1 MLLDVVL
8 PDDDIALTDEV
19 ETDLVYAVAPSD
31 TVAVTDDVVREA
43 EINVVLAGDAIALT
57 DTIHLD
63 IIDVAVSDAISVDY
77 EALLVELLNTASVYD
92 VTLDEQVDTPDFLL
106 EETDY
111 VRFTTEDAL
120 DIEDEIVPNTNYV
133 RSITTDDLFA
143 NDELIAATNYTR
155 DAGEDS
161 VAITD
166 EIHLEVDASSNDNI
180 SVTDQVT
187 PDTSYVRNAQDA
199 ISVTDQTLVETTF
212 PQDAI
217 SVTDTIT
224 PDTSYVRS
232 ANDTIAVT
240 DQIFPDKVFERSG
253 SDTISVTDERPLVE
267 TIFPQDT
274 ISVTDTTT
282 IDSTS
287 DRTLADA
294 LTVTEQLIPE
304 AFYDRAVFNSI
315 VVTDD
320 VTALKLVLYDVSIDE
335 TAISVT
341 DTVLAEPLQSRDVSD
356 TISVTDSVSRDVP
369 YVRTVQDAIVITEQL
384 IPSTFYIRD
393 AGADAIAVTDSVD
406 AQAEKGR
413 SVQDTISVT
422 DQLSTVTDYVRTV
435 QDSIVVLE
443 QLVVV
448 VQKAFAVDLNDTID
462 ISSEFVLA
470 EVIDVDVDI
479 DEAPIFVIDS
489 LLVETNY
496 VRSAQDA
503 ITVTDTILAK
513 LGGEVDRDAND
524 TISVTDEVSYI
535 LIPGAIE
542 DEISVT
548 DIVAVEVFTP
558 LPIVMDA
565 DGFGLTLTLSEEIRY
580 DRIQDPQAFRFRPLP
595 GRGVLFQSQTV
606 EPIVTVNAFGTTGE
620 VAYQDDQNFFSHV
633 FRTSG
638 ANASSSSSVSGNDV
652 TVDEAVA
659 VSDFAL
665 IELIGASPVTYG
677 TGFTVNDENGY
688 IEITNGLAPGVYRI
702 VDVLDPNT
710 VVLDAALPVVDVE
723 NGILEWQL
731 TTAVQAL
738 HFRLTNK
745 ATNQENYELRGH
757 DLLARDGSPFA
768 FTVPFFTQ
776 GIAGPRVTGASA
788 TDEGVVEVLY
798 DQEMQSDRAF
808 VFPGDYAITGPST
821 VRINRAWSTGPSSVA
836 LEAVGLESG
845 SYLLSVNYAAT
856 PKDVAG
862 NPIDPTFNSAIFTG
876 SIPLKIRSVFTDKGP
891 IAKPPL
897 VLQSG
902 FGATLDSITEVTLPG
917 AALNTTY
924 IGRYV
929 RLGPQGLEPTTS
941 SSVIGTDVTIND
953 TVYVSEA
960 IKVELNS
967 KVVYTTLRGTYKIVG
982 VLTTSKVKLQA
993 SFTIPDMAS
1002 GALYWEVFDPRDGEI
1017 ADDPS
1022 DVVVK
1027 VNGTPVVPDAV
1038 IGLLG
1043 QVVLNAIPAP
1053 ADDVKIDYSWV
1064 CNPVVELRR
1073 LNSREF
1079 RLNSWDRDVT
1089 HDANPT
1095 QHKYRYNN
1103 TLVRPSDYEPLNMLA
1118 TLDQP
1123 ENRELHYRAYE
1134 RAYTP
1139 VLNDPTLLLLNSP
1152 IHKIAFP
1159 PAQRTVSEEFITYEA
1174 TALPENDLKPWVRH
1188 GVGAASVLA
1197 GVLTVVDNTS
1207 GPFPFGQPIF
1217 WTKAIDLTFPN
1228 AFAMSWRFQV
1238 DPVVPIYD
1246 GVFTG
1251 VAAGYTDDLNAYVV
1265 GFLND
1270 GGTRKIAFLKRGV
1283 ADDPSLVTS
1292 WTGGI
1297 DSGGS
1302 PTGLPADFDWAIL
1315 HSYRIFKDLNGTV
1328 RLFVDGNV
1336 VETLRITPVEAPFL
1350 EELNSPFNEIQGVF
1364 FGSLSRQAESTSHWD
1379 FVRYLILPTNPIQTS
1394 PSSFVSY
1401 EATVPPEIDTKPW
1414 TPIGFHGT
1422 ETIISDDF
1430 LLLDSTSATDAA
1442 TEAQVAL
1449 MGGDFKGFVRMEP
1462 LLNSASQVV
1471 VDVNVQLRT
1480 YTHGVDP
1487 YGLMF
1492 AVDDGSRLAQVSFLA
1507 HRSTPKFSYGGR
1519 SFPEDFSPYAW
1530 SFMGTG
1536 VAKME
1541 GRILR
1546 ITDAAVGD
1554 GLVYFIDDVEPPASD
1569 NRVIAA
1575 GIDYFLE
1582 FRNKVISY
1590 TVDGSGFAGAF
1601 AQIFDGNRSVGLL
1614 FAEIAGM
1621 KLVYMHSDG
1630 VFIAPF
1636 EFDWGDGEFHTYR
1649 LAKNTT
1655 GNLVSLFIDGEFIG
1669 SNEYSDFVATVGTA
1683 MVSFGSSTPASSASL
1698 SEVDWAYCNAWR
1710 TRSDIKHYV
1719 GIWKGYDPNSLT
1731 GFHLPLKAFGTGATA
1746 VGNVLG
1752 DSEADFLAANVL
1764 AGDALIVDFG
1774 PNKGVYEVAAVIN
1787 GQALTIVGAWPFG
1800 PTTVDYRVVKETD
1813 WTVPHKYRLTRDT
1826 TGEVALL
1833 FETDP
1838 TPLIRIGYNSIDLPS
1853 SGSGIVKTLSNGLA
1867 AIAFGSFSPENL
1879 EQSYWDFVRYGI
1891 TRSPTE
1897 LRIAPHHQFLNQWN
1911 VMESPERLYTAL
1923 PHELTSFK
1931 SSSTGIVPKKDP
1943 DFLRDPGLPAFTQ
1956 LNDSTP
1962 LVPSTQTFEV
1972 RGPFPVQEY
1981 VSALNNPEDVLNND
1995 GDFTLNDSTI
2005 HYRLIVPDD
2014 VLYTSLDV
2022 IEQVTGEEDLIAPFG
2037 ECCGPAFSGF
2047 EYQKEVCL
2055 TYDADSDLLPENDTS
2070 APTPWVRESDFPI
2083 DVTASVAAGTL
2094 TYRTTGS
2101 KTVYKNNTTL
2111 PDAPGLQT
2119 EAKFRLRLVD
2129 DATLGTGDTQVR
2141 FGLSAPGLTI
2151 ALAFV
2156 TSPIAERYVLV
2167 VDLNNGA
2174 YLGAVSFDFL
2184 DGNFHDYRITRDPG
2198 AGLVRV
2204 SIDS

>member
-1 MLLDVVL
+1 
-8 PDDDIALTDEV
+8 
-19 ETDLVYAVAPSD
+19 
-31 TVAVTDDVVREA
+31 
-43 EINVVLAGDAIALT
+43 
-57 DTIHLD
+57 
-63 IIDVAVSDAISVDY
+63 
-77 EALLVELLNTASVYD
+77 
-92 VTLDEQVDTPDFLL
+92 
-106 EETDY
+106 
-111 VRFTTEDAL
+111 
-120 DIEDEIVPNTNYV
+120 
-133 RSITTDDLFA
+133 
-143 NDELIAATNYTR
+143 
-155 DAGEDS
+155 
-161 VAITD
+161 
-166 EIHLEVDASSNDNI
+166 
-180 SVTDQVT
+180 
-187 PDTSYVRNAQDA
+187 
-199 ISVTDQTLVETTF
+199 
-212 PQDAI
+212 
-217 SVTDTIT
+217 
-224 PDTSYVRS
+224 
-232 ANDTIAVT
+232 
-240 DQIFPDKVFERSG
+240 
-253 SDTISVTDERPLVE
+253 
-267 TIFPQDT
+267 
-274 ISVTDTTT
+274 
-282 IDSTS
+282 
-287 DRTLADA
+287 
-294 LTVTEQLIPE
+294 
-304 AFYDRAVFNSI
+304 
-315 VVTDD
+315 
-320 VTALKLVLYDVSIDE
+320 
-335 TAISVT
+335 
-341 DTVLAEPLQSRDVSD
+341 VLAEPIQSRDVSD
-356 TISVTDSVSRDVP
+356 TISVTDTVSRDVP
-369 YVRTVQDAIVITEQL
+369 YVRSVQDAVVVTEQL
-384 IPSTFYIRD
+384 IASTSYRRD
-393 AGADAIAVTDSVD
+393 AGSDTISVTDTVD
-406 AQAEKGR
+406 AQAERGR
-413 SVQDTISVT
+413 SVQDTISVD
-422 DQLSTVTDYVRTV
+422 DQLSVVTDYVRNV
-435 QDSIVVLE
+435 SDALVILE
-443 QLVVV
+443 QLIVV
-448 VQKAFAVDLNDTID
+448 VQKVFNIDLSDTISVSD
-462 ISSEFVLA
+462 FVLA

-479 DEAPIFVIDS
+479 NEAPIFVVDS
-489 LLVETNY
+489 LATEANY
-496 VRSAQDA
+496 VRTGQDA
-503 ITVTDTILAK
+503 LTVTDTVLAK
-513 LGGEVDRDAND
+513 LGGEVDRDVSD
-524 TISVTDEVSYI
+524 TVSVTDEVAYI

-542 DEISVT
+542 DTISVT

-558 LPIVMDA
+558 LPVVMDA
-565 DGFGLTLTLSEEIRY
+565 DGFGLTLTLSQEIRY
-580 DRIQDPQAFRFRPLP
+580 DQLQDPKVFRFRPLP
-595 GRGVLFQSQTV
+595 GHGVPFQSQTV
-606 EPIVTVNAFGTTGE
+606 EPSVTVYETGLTGE
-620 VAYQDDQNFFSHV
+620 VVYQDDQNYFSPI

-638 ANASSSSSVSGNDV
+638 SGSTFTSSVSGTNV

-659 VSDFAL
+659 VSDSFVV
-665 IELIGASPVTYG
+665 ELLGVDPVTL
-677 TGFTVNDENGY
+677 TSGFTFADIGNY
-688 IEITNGLAPGVYRI
+688 IEITNGLAHGVYRI
-702 VDVLDPNT
+702 VDVVDPLS
-710 VVLDAALPVVDVE
+710 VVLDTALPVVDVA
-723 NGILEWQL
+723 NGTLEWKL
-731 TTAVQAL
+731 TSAVQVL
-738 HFRLTNK
+738 HFKTTNK
-745 ATNQENYELRGH
+745 ITNQEHYELRAR
-757 DLLARDGSPFA
+757 DLLARDGTPLA
-768 FTVPFFTQ
+768 FVTSFFTQ
-776 GIAGPRVTGASA
+776 GIDGPKVVDATA
-788 TDEGVVEVLY
+788 TDEGVVVVEY
-798 DQEMQSDRAF
+798 NQEMQSDRDF
-808 VFPGDYAITGPST
+808 VFPGDYAITGPSP
-821 VRINRAWSTGPSSVA
+821 VRINRAWSIGPSSVA
-836 LEAVGLESG
+836 LETVGLESG
-845 SYLLSVNYAAT
+845 SYLLSVNYAGT

-862 NPIDPTFNSAIFTG
+862 NPIDPTFNSAVFTG
-876 SIPLKIRSVFTDKGP
+876 AIPLKIRSVFTDKGP

-902 FGATLDSITEVTLPG
+902 FGASIDSITEVTLPG
-917 AALNTTY
+917 ASLNTTY

-953 TVYVSEA
+953 TIYASEA
-960 IKVELNS
+960 LKVELNS
-967 KVVYTTLRGTYKIVG
+967 KVVYTSLRGTYKIVG
-982 VLTTSKVKLQA
+982 VVTTSKVKLQA

-1017 ADDPS
+1017 ADDPT
-1022 DVVVK
+1022 DVLVK

-1064 CNPVVELRR
+1064 CNPTVELRR

-1079 RLNSWDRDVT
+1079 RLNTWNRDVT

-1103 TLVRPSDYEPLNMLA
+1103 TLIRPSDYVPDNMLA

-1174 TALPENDLKPWVRH
+1174 TQLPENDPSPWVRH
-1188 GVGAASVLA
+1188 GVGAASVSA
-1197 GVLTVVDNTS
+1197 GVLTVTDNTS
-1207 GPFPFGQPIF
+1207 GPFPMGQPIF
-1217 WTKAIDLTFPN
+1217 WTKEIDLTFPN
-1228 AFAMSWRFQV
+1228 AFAMSWRFQIN
-1238 DPVVPIYD
+1238 PVVPVYD

-1270 GGTRKIAFLKRGV
+1270 GGTRKIAFLKRSL
-1283 ADDPSLVTS
+1283 ADDPSLVDS
-1292 WTGGI
+1292 WTGGL
-1297 DSGGS
+1297 DVDGN
-1302 PTGLPADFDWAIL
+1302 PTGLPAEFDWAVL

-1336 VETLRITPVEAPFL
+1336 IETLRITAAETPFL
-1350 EELNSPFNEIQGVF
+1350 EEVNSPFNEIQGAF
-1364 FGSLSRQAESTSHWD
+1364 FGSLSRQAESTSQWD
-1379 FVRYLILPTNPIQTS
+1379 FVRYLIIPTNPVQTS

-1401 EATVPPEIDTKPW
+1401 EATVPPEIDSKPW

-1422 ETIISDDF
+1422 ETILSNDF
-1430 LLLDSTSATDAA
+1430 LLLDSTSATDSA
-1442 TEAQVAL
+1442 TEAEVAL

-1492 AVDDGSRLAQVSFLA
+1492 AVDDGTRLSQVAFLA
-1507 HRSTPKFSYGGR
+1507 HKSTPKFSYGGR
-1519 SFPEDFSPYAW
+1519 SFPEDFSPYVW

-1575 GIDYFLE
+1575 STDYFLE
-1582 FRNKVISY
+1582 FRNKVVSY

-1601 AQIFDGNRSVGLL
+1601 AQIFDGTRSVGIL
-1614 FAEIAGM
+1614 FAEIGGM
-1621 KLVYMHSDG
+1621 RLVYLHSDG

-1649 LAKNTT
+1649 FAKNTT
-1655 GNLVSLFIDGEFIG
+1655 GNLVSLFIDGIFIG
-1669 SNEYSDFVATVGTA
+1669 TEDYSSFVPSVGTA

-1698 SEVDWAYCNAWR
+1698 SVVDWAYCNAWR
-1710 TRSDIKHYV
+1710 TRSDIKKYV

-1731 GFHLPLKAFGTGATA
+1731 GFHLPLKASGMGATA
-1746 VGNVLG
+1746 IGNALG

-1764 AGDALIVDFG
+1764 AGDQLIVDFG
-1774 PNKGVYEVAAVIN
+1774 PNKGVYEVAAVVN
-1787 GQALTIVGAWPFG
+1787 GQALTIVGTWPFN

-1813 WTVPHKYRLTRDT
+1813 WTVPHKYRLARDT
-1826 TGEVALL
+1826 TGEVSLL
-1833 FETDP
+1833 FETDAD
-1838 TPLIRIGYNSIDLPS
+1838 PLIRIGYNSIDLPS
-1853 SGSGIVKTLSNGLA
+1853 SGSGIVKTLTNGLA
-1867 AIAFGSFSPENL
+1867 AIAFGSFSPENI
-1879 EQSYWDFVRYGI
+1879 EQSYWDYVRYGI

-1962 LVPSTQTFEV
+1962 LVPSTQSFEV
-1972 RGPFPVQEY
+1972 RGPFPIQEY
-1981 VSALNNPEDVLNND
+1981 VSSLNNPEDVLNND

-2014 VLYTSLDV
+2014 ILYSSLDV
-2022 IEQVTGEEDLIAPFG
+2022 IEQVTGEEDLLAPFG
-2037 ECCGPAFSGF
+2037 ECCGPQFSGF

-2055 TYDADSDLLPENDTS
+2055 TYDANSNVLPEDDTL
-2070 APTPWVRESDFPI
+2070 APTPWVRESDVPV
-2083 DVTASVAAGTL
+2083 DVTASVSGGVL

-2129 DATLGTGDTQVR
+2129 DATLGIGDTQVR
-2141 FGLSAPGLTI
+2141 FGLSAPGLTV

-2198 AGLVRV
+2198 AGFVRV